1 MLNINKCSSL
11 LTLTL
16 IDYFHTYY
24 VLPATLYKTTL
35 LHVFKAVVW
44 GRPGGGW
51 GMGGGCF
58 NADYTFFTVANGETL
73 VLS

>member
-1 MLNINKCSSL
+1 MFFIINLNVNRLLSYLLCPSSNIVQNN
-11 LTLTL
+11 TSTR
-16 IDYFHTYY
+16 
-24 VLPATLYKTTL
+24 VQGSSVGA
-35 LHVFKAVVW
+35 A
-44 GRPGGGW
+44 GGWVGNGW